1 MDENSMYNT
10 LTQLGF
16 KNPFGDNKLYPFYC
30 LVEVAS
36 NREGPENAERLY
48 ELLGASEDLII
59 VRIHMYVTSFRTG
72 WLHKMRAKRR
82 RYGKSERKS
91 HLLISRRD
99 M

>member
-1 MDENSMYNT
+1 MYNT

-16 KNPFGDNKLYPFYC
+16 KNPFGENKLYPFYC

-59 VRIHMYVTSFRTG
+59 VRIHIYVTSFRTG
-72 WLHKMRAKRR
+72 WWHRMRAKRR
-82 RYGKSERKS
+82 RYGKSERKL
-91 HLLISRRD
+91 HLLISRKD

>member
-16 KNPFGDNKLYPFYC
+16 KNPFGEKKMYPFYC

-48 ELLGASEDLII
+48 DLLGESEDLII
-59 VRIHMYVTSFRTG
+59 VNDFN
-72 WLHKMRAKRR
+72 W
-82 RYGKSERKS
+82 
-91 HLLISRRD
+91 
-99 M
+99 

>member
-1 MDENSMYNT
+1 MVACKSFESVQEILKKSKQQLSDILQAVEFMDENSMYNS

-48 ELLGASEDLII
+48 DLLGGSEDLII
-59 VRIHMYVTSFRTG
+59 VR
-72 WLHKMRAKRR
+72 
-82 RYGKSERKS
+82 
-91 HLLISRRD
+91 
-99 M
+99 

>member
-1 MDENSMYNT
+1 MYNS

-48 ELLGASEDLII
+48 DLLGASEDLII
-59 VRIHMYVTSFRTG
+59 VKCLVSYDYRMALS
-72 WLHKMRAKRR
+72 LKMRTKRL
-82 RYGKSERKS
+82 RYGRLEKKL
-91 HLLISRRD
+91 HLPI
-99 M
+99 

>member
-1 MDENSMYNT
+1 MYNS

-48 ELLGASEDLII
+48 DLLGASEDLII
-59 VRIHMYVTSFRTG
+59 VKCLVSNDYRMVLS
-72 WLHKMRAKRR
+72 LKMRAKRL
-82 RYGKSERKS
+82 RYGRLEKKL
-91 HLLISRRD
+91 HLPISRRD

>member
-1 MDENSMYNT
+1 MDENSMYNS

-48 ELLGASEDLII
+48 DLLGASEDLII
-59 VRIHMYVTSFRTG
+59 VKRWVLTFLG
-72 WLHKMRAKRR
+72 WC
-82 RYGKSERKS
+82 GG
-91 HLLISRRD
+91 IG
-99 M
+99 

>member
-72 WLHKMRAKRR
+72 WWHRMRAKRP